1 MMEFVNYFTKESVRP
16 KRAMEALVLLLAP
29 YAPHIAE
36 ELWHALGHDQSLTYA
51 PWPTY
56 DEAMT
61 RTSEIEIPLQ
71 INGKVRAKV
80 MVPADATV
88 EQMEAAGRNHEKIN
102 EWLEGKA
109 IVKAIVIPGR
119 MVNFVVK

>member
-1 MMEFVNYFTKESVRP
+1 
-16 KRAMEALVLLLAP
+16 
-29 YAPHIAE
+29 
-36 ELWHALGHDQSLTYA
+36 
-51 PWPTY
+51 
-56 DEAMT
+56 MT

-88 EQMEAAGRNHEKIN
+88 EQMEAAGRNHEKIH

>member
-1 MMEFVNYFTKESVRP
+1 
-16 KRAMEALVLLLAP
+16 MEALVLLLAP